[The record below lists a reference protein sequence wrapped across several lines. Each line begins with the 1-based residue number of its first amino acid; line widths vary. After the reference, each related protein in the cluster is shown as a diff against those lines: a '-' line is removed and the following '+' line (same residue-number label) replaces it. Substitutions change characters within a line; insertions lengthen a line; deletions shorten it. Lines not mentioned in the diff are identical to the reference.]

1 MRVRSSGRAASKLHP
16 KRHGKKAHF
25 CFCRGVMIGARGR
38 VRVRSG
44 LACACAVW
52 PVIRKA
58 EHASAFLDQCPRP
71 AEVAGS
77 G

>member
-1 MRVRSSGRAASKLHP
+1 M
-16 KRHGKKAHF
+16 
-25 CFCRGVMIGARGR
+25 GR

-58 EHASAFLDQCPRP
+58 EHASAFHDQCPRP